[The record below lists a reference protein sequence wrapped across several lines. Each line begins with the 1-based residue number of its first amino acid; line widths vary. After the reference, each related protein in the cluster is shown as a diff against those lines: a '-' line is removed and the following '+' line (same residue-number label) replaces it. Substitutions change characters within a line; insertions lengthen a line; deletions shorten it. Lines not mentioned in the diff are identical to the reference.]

1 MKVVIIS
8 NDRTHPGQIM
18 LKRSLWRHGW
28 DFVEIC
34 EPYRGFGYKIN
45 ELAKYLRESGQEYFI
60 MQDAFDTYCLL
71 PPNDFPWQYVNIDGV
86 VVSGEKQCWPD
97 AGRAHHFTASSP
109 WRYPNSGQVY
119 GRASRFIDLVA
130 RYPVADADDDQRWY
144 TDRAIAGEVLVDEE
158 CNLFQSIAFETP
170 GDFDY
175 FPAERFRLRNKLTGT
190 FPLFA
195 HGNGRTD
202 MNKIYL
208 L

>member
-8 NDRTHPGQIM
+8 DNRTHPSQIL

-28 DFVEIC
+28 EFVEITV
-34 EPYRGFGYKIN
+34 PWRGFATKLQ
-45 ELAKYLRESGQEYFI
+45 ELAKYLRESGDEYFI

-71 PPNDFPWQYVNIDGV
+71 PPSEMPWQYADVDGV
-86 VVSGEKQCWPD
+86 IVSGEKACYPD
-97 AGRAHHFTASSP
+97 PERAHHFTASSP

-119 GRASRFIDLVA
+119 GRSSRFLELIE
-130 RYPVADADDDQRWY
+130 RHPVPDDVDDQRYY
-144 TDRAIAGEVLVDEE
+144 TDRAIAGEVLVDDE
-158 CNLFQSIAFETP
+158 CNLFQSIAFEEP
-170 GDFDY
+170 DDFDY
-175 FPAERFRLRNKLTGT
+175 FPNERFKFRNKKTGT